1 MFEMLI
7 AHKVFPI
14 ACDLAKPEQVP
25 GVIAQVHFDTILSC
39 IRRHSRHDIHVNH
52 CYIINATMHE
62 CVAYQLPDRQTQV
75 QKDVG
80 AIDVVMCVTCSCMRD
95 SIALQLLFLL
105 RCVLRCSADS
115 NSNLDL
121 CLQLQRNNSVFPQL

>member
-7 AHKVFPI
+7 PHKVFPI
-14 ACDLAKPEQVP
+14 ACDLSKPEQVP
-25 GVIAQVHFDTILSC
+25 AVIAQVHFDSIVSC
-39 IRRHSRHDIHVNH
+39 IRYHSRHDIHVND

-62 CVAYQLPDRQTQV
+62 CISYQLPDMQTQA

-80 AIDVVMCVTCSCMRD
+80 AIDVVMCVTCSCIRD
-95 SIALQLLFLL
+95 SIALQLLILL
-105 RCVLRCSADS
+105 RCLLSCSTDS

-121 CLQLQRNNSVFPQL
+121 CLQLQRYNSVFPQL